1 MKRFFSISAVTVALL
16 FSSLMVVHSLAQTR
30 EVRTIRCG
38 TNVVSLGAHSSE
50 LSQKCGEPDQKERIE
65 ARLTAYEI
73 WTYNCGSGRFMKVI
87 TISGGKVHKI
97 EEGARGSGP
106 TRCQ

>member
-1 MKRFFSISAVTVALL
+1 MKRFFSLSAVTVALL
-16 FSSLMVVHSLAQTR
+16 SSLLLVVSSFAQTR
-30 EVRTIRCG
+30 EVRSIRCG

-50 LSQKCGEPDQKERIE
+50 LNQKCGEPDQKERIE

>member
-1 MKRFFSISAVTVALL
+1 MKRFFSLSTVTVTLL
-16 FSSLMVVHSLAQTR
+16 SSLLLVASSFAQTR
-30 EVRTIRCG
+30 EVRSIRCG
-38 TNVVSLGAHSSE
+38 TNVVSIGAHSSVMI
-50 LSQKCGEPDQKERIE
+50 QKCGEPDQKDVIE
-65 ARLTAYEI
+65 AKLSTYEI

-87 TISGGKVHKI
+87 TIRGGKVDKI

>member
-1 MKRFFSISAVTVALL
+1 MNRFLSLYAFTVALL
-16 FSSLMVVHSLAQTR
+16 FSSLAVVPSLAQTR
-30 EVRTIRCG
+30 EVKSIRCG
-38 TNVVSLGAHSSE
+38 TEVVRLGAHSSVMI
-50 LSQKCGEPDQKERIE
+50 QKCGEPDQKDIIE
-65 ARLTAYEI
+65 ARLSTYEI

-106 TRCQ
+106 SRCQ

>member
-1 MKRFFSISAVTVALL
+1 MKRFFSLSAVTVALL
-16 FSSLMVVHSLAQTR
+16 SSLLLVVSSFAQTR
-30 EVRTIRCG
+30 EVRSIRCG

-50 LSQKCGEPDQKERIE
+50 LNQKCGEPDQKERIE
-65 ARLTAYEI
+65 AKLTAYEI

>member
-1 MKRFFSISAVTVALL
+1 MKWFLSLSAVTVTLL
-16 FSSLMVVHSLAQTR
+16 FSSFVVVPSWAQTR
-30 EVRTIRCG
+30 EVRSIKCG
-38 TNVVSLGAHSSE
+38 TNLVSLGAHSSE
-50 LSQKCGEPDQKERIE
+50 LIQKCGEPDQKERIE
-65 ARLTAYEI
+65 ARLSTYEI